1 MLRSAVLAP
10 ASGRLP
16 VRALAVVLGGAG
28 GVLAGWSSSGPAET
42 VALGALSAALAL
54 ASVIDVQ
61 ERRIPNR
68 LTYPGAAVALAV
80 SVLAG
85 SGLASVAGLAAAGGF
100 MLLAAAIGRGR
111 LGMGDVKLSAF
122 AGAALG
128 IQGVPLFLVAGT
140 LAGALAGAGL
150 LLAGRGRDATL
161 PYGPALAV
169 GAVLAAVV
177 EGVTVS

>member
-1 MLRSAVLAP
+1 
-10 ASGRLP
+10 
-16 VRALAVVLGGAG
+16 
-28 GVLAGWSSSGPAET
+28 
-42 VALGALSAALAL
+42 
-54 ASVIDVQ
+54 
-61 ERRIPNR
+61 
-68 LTYPGAAVALAV
+68 
-80 SVLAG
+80 
-85 SGLASVAGLAAAGGF
+85 
-100 MLLAAAIGRGR
+100 
-111 LGMGDVKLSAF
+111 MGDVKLSAF